1 MNNLKT
7 KIEVTCNLQ
16 GKAVPTTAKAVGVLK
31 TRVIKDAGIEVGYE
45 YKTENNEPILMSATT
60 YTWEEV
66 NALWE
71 VIKGDV
77 PLDSTFEELLDVAFL
92 QAFKI
97 EMASTFGITTAQI
110 EEV

>member
-7 KIEVTCNLQ
+7 TVEVSCNQQ
-16 GKAVPTTAKAVGVLK
+16 GKATPTQAKVIGSLG
-31 TRVIKDAGIEVGYE
+31 TRVIKSDGIEVGYK
-45 YKTENNEPILMSATT
+45 YATESGEAILNSAST

-71 VIKGDV
+71 VVKGDV

-97 EMASTFGITTAQI
+97 EMASTFSITTNQI
-110 EEV
+110 EIV